1 MDLTTFCELSI
12 KKSTSKNKRSK
23 QEPYVGKQVKIKT
36 NLDSLYD
43 KTKTKLKKMRQI
55 LK

>member
-1 MDLTTFCELSI
+1 MDLITFCELSI
-12 KKSTSKNKRSK
+12 KKSTGKNKRSK

-43 KTKTKLKKMRQI
+43 KNKNET
-55 LK
+55 

>member
-1 MDLTTFCELSI
+1 MDLITFCELSI
-12 KKSTSKNKRSK
+12 KKSTGKNKKSK

-43 KTKTKLKKMRQI
+43 KTKTKLKR
-55 LK
+55 

>member
-12 KKSTSKNKRSK
+12 KSRTSKNKRSK

-43 KTKTKLKKMRQI
+43 KTKTKLKR
-55 LK
+55 

>member
-43 KTKTKLKKMRQI
+43 KNKNET
-55 LK
+55 